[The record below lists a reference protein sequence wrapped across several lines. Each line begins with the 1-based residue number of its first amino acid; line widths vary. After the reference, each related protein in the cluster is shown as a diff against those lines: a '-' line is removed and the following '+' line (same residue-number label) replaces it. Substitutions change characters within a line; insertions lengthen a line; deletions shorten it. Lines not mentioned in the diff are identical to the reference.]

1 MLYRSKMLGYMSAYF
16 ISEHPHR
23 DVGVPVWMP
32 EICAK
37 GKHTILNNLFQNL
50 IVPLTASRS
59 ALRGRF
65 HSEATERRYSVL
77 NMQEKNF
84 SLFLAHFKT

>member
-1 MLYRSKMLGYMSAYF
+1 MSAYF

-37 GKHTILNNLFQNL
+37 GKHTILNNLFRNSLQIIL
-50 IVPLTASRS
+50 LLHLSLCIVNGGITRIYL
-59 ALRGRF
+59 
-65 HSEATERRYSVL
+65 
-77 NMQEKNF
+77 
-84 SLFLAHFKT
+84 SLGAYNCGTCFRKSW